1 MSLTANAIKAINSC
15 NVFGT
20 YYTALQRVIPCWC
33 GLNNVMLCLFPT
45 STNLAVYM
53 LPGVD

>member
-20 YYTALQRVIPCWC
+20 YYTALQRVIPPA
-33 GLNNVMLCLFPT
+33 GVA
-45 STNLAVYM
+45 STMSCFVFSQR
-53 LPGVD
+53 VQI